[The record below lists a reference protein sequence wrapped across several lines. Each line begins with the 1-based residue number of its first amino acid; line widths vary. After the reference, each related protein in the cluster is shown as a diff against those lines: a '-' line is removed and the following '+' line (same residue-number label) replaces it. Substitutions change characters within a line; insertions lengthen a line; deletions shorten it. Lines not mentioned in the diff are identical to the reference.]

1 MGGEYSAGYRIAAL
15 YNLIYRPGRLHSIDK
30 QHRAQLPSG
39 ALLNHMTAA
48 AGDITD
54 LAQTKLFINYIANH
68 EIEHMVRNETRKHR
82 IEEPFRMSLSIP
94 KYDPVH
100 HPFSPS

>member
-1 MGGEYSAGYRIAAL
+1 
-15 YNLIYRPGRLHSIDK
+15 
-30 QHRAQLPSG
+30 
-39 ALLNHMTAA
+39 
-48 AGDITD
+48 
-54 LAQTKLFINYIANH
+54 
-68 EIEHMVRNETRKHR
+68 MVRNETRKHR